1 MIRTLTVLAIS
12 SLSLAACSSSKKSAG
27 ESAAANTLS
36 KQETKDGWQLLF
48 DGKTSNGWHT
58 YGKTTVGAAW
68 QVVDG
73 TLHLDAS
80 KKDNWQ
86 TVGGGDIVTN
96 DAFENY
102 HLKLEWKISKDGNSG
117 VIFDVQDDPAKYE
130 YVWHTGPEMQVL
142 DNDGHPDGKI
152 FKHRASNLYD
162 LIPATTEP
170 VKPVGEWNLAEIIQ
184 NRGKLEFKLNGVTVV
199 STTIGDDAWRTL
211 IAGSKFKNMPDF
223 GKFQYGKLALQ
234 DHGNDVWYRNIKIQ
248 KL

>member
-1 MIRTLTVLAIS
+1 MLRTLTVLAIS
-12 SLSLAACSSSKKSAG
+12 SLSFAACSSSKKASG
-27 ESAAANTLS
+27 DSAAPNTLS
-36 KQETKDGWQLLF
+36 KQEVKDGWQLLF
-48 DGKTSNGWHT
+48 DGSSTKGWHT
-58 YGKTTVGAAW
+58 YGKTEVGSAW
-68 QVVDG
+68 QAVDG

-80 KKDNWQ
+80 KKDKWQ

-96 DAFENY
+96 DAYENY

-117 VIFDVQDDPAKYE
+117 VIFDVQDEPAKYE

-162 LIPATTEP
+162 LVPSTSEP

-184 NRGKLEFKLNGVTVV
+184 NKGKLEFKLNGVTVV
-199 STTIGDDAWRTL
+199 STSIGDDAWRAL
-211 IAGSKFKNMPDF
+211 IAGSKFKSMPDF

-234 DHGNDVWYRNIKIQ
+234 DHGNDVWFRNIKIQ